1 MDGCRAVQ
9 RSLVAVVLVALVA
22 PGCAFLKAPQ
32 RYTLPRTLPA
42 APTLEQ
48 VVQVVNSNSG
58 QIHSFSTDQAVLSV
72 AGMPSLRA
80 SIAFERP
87 RRLRLRAG
95 LGFGG
100 AELDVGSNDELFW
113 MWIKRQP
120 PLFYCRHDQFA
131 TSPARRMLPIEPG
144 WLIEALGIAEV
155 DPAAL
160 DQDLRVL
167 PGGRLEIST
176 VRQTVD
182 GPARKLTVVDAATG
196 VVVEQSLYDARGTLV
211 ARATASRHR
220 RDPLTGLIMP
230 RVVQIECPRAQLSME
245 LDLGK
250 VEINRPL
257 ENPGELW
264 AMPALADCPMV
275 DVGDPNFR
283 LPAIA
288 PPPPTMPPTAPP
300 PVSQLPR
307 PLRRGWNRIRF

>member
-1 MDGCRAVQ
+1 MDGYRAVQ
-9 RSLVAVVLVALVA
+9 RSLVLLGLVAWIA
-22 PGCAFLKAPQ
+22 PGCAFLKAPR

-80 SIAFERP
+80 NIAFERP
-87 RRLRLRAG
+87 KRLRLRAG

-100 AELDVGSNDELFW
+100 TELDVGSNDELFW

-120 PLFYCRHDQFA
+120 PLYYCRHDQFA

-144 WLIEALGIAEV
+144 WLIEAMGITEL

-160 DQDLRVL
+160 DQDLNVL

-182 GPARKLTVVDAATG
+182 GPARKLTLVDGATG
-196 VVVEQSLYDARGTLV
+196 VVLEQSLFDARGRLV

-220 RDPLTGLIMP
+220 RDQLSDRIMP
-230 RVVQIECPRAQLSME
+230 RVVAIECPRAQFSLQ
-245 LDLGK
+245 LDLGN

-264 AMPALADCPMV
+264 TMPTLADCPMV
-275 DVGDPNFR
+275 DVGNPNFQ
-283 LPAIA
+283 LPPVA
-288 PPPPTMPPTAPP
+288 PPPPATAPP
-300 PVSQLPR
+300 TLSHRPR